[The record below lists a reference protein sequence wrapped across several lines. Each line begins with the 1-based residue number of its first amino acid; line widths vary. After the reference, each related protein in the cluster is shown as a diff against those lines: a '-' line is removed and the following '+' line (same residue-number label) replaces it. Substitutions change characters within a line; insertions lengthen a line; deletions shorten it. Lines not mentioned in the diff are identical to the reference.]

1 MDTLPSKPLFPARA
15 TASIVF
21 ACFSLFVW
29 RAYGHLHWVVLGRL
43 RSVVADPVRE
53 QLGYPESDLAIAYRG
68 LAFAALVWC
77 IWSWRTESPIPAAIA
92 TLFTGLANVIVLW
105 MMI

>member
-1 MDTLPSKPLFPARA
+1 MADSKDNESFFRKVAR
-15 TASIVF
+15 
-21 ACFSLFVW
+21 FVANPTTDW
-29 RAYGHLHWVVLGRL
+29 SEINSRQ
-43 RSVVADPVRE
+43 DD
-53 QLGYPESDLAIAYRG
+53 PESDLAIAYRG